1 MDGRLLRYTTTFVR
15 TRPDG
20 RSFDE
25 GRPLPTIGNLIFLTP
40 RDSYVVDEPI
50 KKKGLLG
57 RLEKRAGPFFRSPGI
72 GFPYLAGYFRK
83 YGIVDDDTRFVV
95 QHDKIEGPTPFEE
108 ILADKVAL
116 RHGDEDVL
124 FITAYT
130 NSAREAYR
138 RAREASAAF
147 AAAGR
152 KLTIVFG
159 GAHASA
165 VPDEGTRRG
174 YVDSAVVGEGE
185 WAASALLADI
195 RGGRPVEPIYRARF
209 DRIRDR
215 GTLALDMGIWRG
227 LKNRPQQILTSTHLA
242 RGCKLDCHFC
252 AVFLTNGPTVRNRDL
267 DDVVEEIESQVA
279 EGTGGTVDQL
289 GPGFYNAL
297 LRALFKM
304 PIAGSR
310 LADRLATRLGPG
322 FSDQIFF
329 WDDNLYNSAGA
340 LQALCEAIRPLGRPW
355 AAEMTMDVAE
365 KPELLKLAY
374 ESGCRNLF
382 LGIES
387 VSQAAIDGLDKWS
400 NDTHSMR
407 ENVKR
412 VHDAGINVMGA
423 FVFGLDGDGPS
434 CFDQTLEFVY
444 QTGIDFIVANII
456 QPYPGTGTFK
466 DAVATNSLLPSS
478 VCPPD
483 SDIAMDYNWPLFDG
497 AHVLIE
503 PKGMTEDQLQEG
515 YYYFLR
521 EAYSLRGILRR
532 SRAGALDLRGGLS
545 HFVRNYLV
553 SRYGMVKVAHAIR
566 RKGNG
571 PVGQVGIASS
581 PERTAPSAVP
591 EVTTAT
597 EAS

>member
-1 MDGRLLRYTTTFVR
+1 MILGA
-15 TRPDG
+15 
-20 RSFDE
+20 
-25 GRPLPTIGNLIFLTP
+25 IGNLIFLTP

-50 KKKGLLG
+50 RKRGLLG
-57 RLEKRAGPFFRSPGI
+57 RLEQRAGPFFRSPGI

-83 YGIVDDDTRFVV
+83 YGIVDDGTRFVV

-108 ILADKVAL
+108 ILSDKVDL
-116 RHGDEDVL
+116 KQGEQDVL
-124 FITAYT
+124 FLTAYT

-138 RAREASAAF
+138 RAREARAAF
-147 AAAGR
+147 EAAGR

-165 VPDEGTRRG
+165 VPEEGTRRG
-174 YVDSAVVGEGE
+174 YVDSVVVGEGE
-185 WAASALLADI
+185 WAASALLGDI
-195 RGGRPVEPIYRARF
+195 QAGRPVKPIYRAGF

-227 LKNRPQQILTSTHLA
+227 LRNRPQQILSSTHLA

-252 AVFLTNGPTVRNRDL
+252 AVFLTNGPTVRNRDV
-267 DDVVEEIESQVA
+267 DDVVDELRSQVSEA
-279 EGTGGTVDQL
+279 TGATTDQL

-297 LRALFKM
+297 LRTLVKV
-304 PIAGSR
+304 PIVGSR
-310 LADRLATRLGPG
+310 FADRLATKLGPG
-322 FSDQIFF
+322 FTDHIFF

-340 LQALCEAIRPLGRPW
+340 LGALCEAIRPLRRPW

-365 KPELLKLAY
+365 KPELLKQAY

-387 VSQAAIDGLDKWS
+387 VSQTAIDGLDKWS
-400 NDTHSMR
+400 NDTHAMR

-423 FVFGLDGDGPS
+423 FVFGLDGDDAS

-444 QTGIDFIVANII
+444 QTGIDFVVANII
-456 QPYPGTGTFK
+456 QPYPGTGTFR
-466 DAVATNSLLPSS
+466 DAVAANSLLPSTA
-478 VCPPD
+478 CPSD
-483 SDIAMDYNWPLFDG
+483 SDVGMDYNWPLFDG
-497 AHVLIE
+497 AHVLIR
-503 PKGMTEDQLQEG
+503 PKGMTEVQLQEG

-521 EAYSLRGILRR
+521 EAYSLRGIIRR
-532 SRAGALDLRGGLS
+532 SRADTSDVMGAVT
-545 HFVRNYLV
+545 HFSRNYLA

-566 RKGNG
+566 RKGTG
-571 PVGQVGIASS
+571 PVGRSESAGI
-581 PERTAPSAVP
+581 PERASQANVRKTAP
-591 EVTTAT
+591 AT